1 MVQSQLIAYAE
12 TMRDVAAMAENL
24 LANGVTEFHAELL
37 RPNNLYKV
45 TWTPPETPKEGEEP

>member
-1 MVQSQLIAYAE
+1 MVQSQLVAYAE
-12 TMRDVAAMAENL
+12 TMHDVAAMAENL

-45 TWTPPETPKEGEEP
+45 TWTPPKAPKEGEEP